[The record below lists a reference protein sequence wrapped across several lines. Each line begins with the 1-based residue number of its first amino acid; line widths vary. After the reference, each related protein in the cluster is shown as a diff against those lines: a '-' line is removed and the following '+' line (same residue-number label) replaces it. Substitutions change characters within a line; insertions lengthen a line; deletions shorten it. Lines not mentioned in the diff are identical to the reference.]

1 MNFRDATIN
10 DLPVIVD
17 IYNSTVSSRLVT
29 ADTEPVPLE
38 SKLPWF
44 HAHNN
49 DTRPLW
55 IVEDAGRIIGW
66 VSFNNFYGR
75 PAYSGTA
82 EISIYL
88 HTEQR
93 GKGYGKLILRHC
105 IRMAPQLGIHS
116 LLGFI
121 FGHNE
126 ASLRLFANEG
136 FEEWGHLPEVAI
148 MDDQSYSL
156 IIMGLKTDPN
166 AQL

>member
-10 DLPVIVD
+10 DMPLIVD

-29 ADTEPVPLE
+29 ADTEPVTLE
-38 SKLPWF
+38 SKLSWF

-55 IVEDAGRIIGW
+55 IVEDAGKIIGW
-66 VSFNNFYGR
+66 VSYNNFYGR

-88 HTEQR
+88 QPGER
-93 GKGYGKLILRHC
+93 GNGYGKKILQYC
-105 IRMAPQLGIHS
+105 ISKAAALNIHS

-126 ASLRLFANEG
+126 PSLRLFANEG
-136 FEEWGHLPEVAI
+136 FTEWGHLPDVAI
-148 MDDQSYSL
+148 MDGKSYTL
-156 IIMGLKTDPN
+156 IIMGLKTTKH
-166 AQL
+166 A